1 VRSAARRTVPRDRLV
16 AGGVTGAA
24 CAALIIAYFVEYGL
38 HMAPC
43 ELCLI
48 ERWPY
53 RLTALVAV
61 VAFGVPRLTR
71 PLLAVAAIVM
81 LAGVGVAFLHVGV
94 EAGWW
99 PSPFPECNSVLVPGQ
114 PLPLIPAIPCDRPV
128 FLIPPLP
135 LSMAA
140 MDLCLAAAFVIGIST
155 YLLRTVRSHR

>member
-1 VRSAARRTVPRDRLV
+1 MRRGVERDRLV

-24 CAALIIAYFVEYGL
+24 CAALIIAYYVEYGL

-53 RLTALVAV
+53 RLTALIAV
-61 VAFGVPRLTR
+61 FAFGIPRATR
-71 PLLAVAAIVM
+71 PLLAVSALVM
-81 LAGVGVAFLHVGV
+81 LAGVGIAFLHVGV

-99 PSPFPECNSVLVPGQ
+99 PSPFPECNGMLSPGQ

-128 FLIPPLP
+128 YLVPGLP

-140 MDLCLAAAFVIGIST
+140 MDFCAALAFVIVISA
-155 YLLRTVRSHR
+155 YLLTTSRSVK